1 MSLVRLLA
9 SGKSLVGLTEP
20 AHRYRMRSKN
30 PLPKLG
36 NNPFAE
42 RPVGIGS
49 KTPAEMEAENLK
61 ETRKLPDI
69 AIPEPLTPNA
79 LERTRWTTAREFIG
93 RLAQKLVPWRM
104 RPAPVAAPLIAKPE
118 KVAVQGELSLD
129 NIKVVRND
137 LSESDVELAPV
148 QPAKP
153 AHRPI
158 LRNLDKPI
166 PSGTGLGGVVA
177 RALDRS
183 ITG

>member
-1 MSLVRLLA
+1 MSLVRLLT

-20 AHRYRMRSKN
+20 PHRYRMRSKN
-30 PLPKLG
+30 PLPKLS
-36 NNPFAE
+36 NNPFSE
-42 RPVGIGS
+42 RPVSTGT
-49 KTPAEMEAENLK
+49 KTAAEIEAENLK
-61 ETRKLPDI
+61 ETRRLPDI
-69 AIPEPLTPNA
+69 VIPEPLTPNA
-79 LERTRWTTAREFIG
+79 RMRTRWTAAREFIG

-104 RPAPVAAPLIAKPE
+104 KPAPKAVLPIAKPE

-153 AHRPI
+153 ATKPI
-158 LRNLDKPI
+158 LRNLDKPM